1 MQILIK
7 PIITEKAM
15 KAVQTNCYTFAVAKE
30 ANKHQ
35 IAQEIKTVFGFKPLT
50 IKTITV
56 PGKTKR
62 SGKTRLEKKA
72 NSWKKAIIKLKA
84 GEKID
89 LFDVTENV
97 KQT

>member
-15 KAVQTNCYTFAVAKE
+15 KAAQTNRYTFAVAKE
-30 ANKHQ
+30 ANKNQ
-35 IAQEIKTVFGFKPLT
+35 IAREIETIFGFKPLEVR
-50 IKTITV
+50 TITV
-56 PGKTKR
+56 HG
-62 SGKTRLEKKA
+62 
-72 NSWKKAIIKLKA
+72 SWKKAIVKLKA

-97 KQT
+97 KET